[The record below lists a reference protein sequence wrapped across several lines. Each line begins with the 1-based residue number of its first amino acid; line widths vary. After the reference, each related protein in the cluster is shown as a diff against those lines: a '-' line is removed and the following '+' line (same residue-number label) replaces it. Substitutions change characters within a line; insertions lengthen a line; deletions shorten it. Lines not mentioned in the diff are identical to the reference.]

1 MIAKLPLCVLLL
13 AAAGL
18 SLGMS
23 KANAA
28 DAPVLS
34 YPVMPVELVHFQ
46 EHKDRGVLIFDGA
59 TDGAIITLQE
69 MKKAGKGH
77 LAQILKLAPEGDMN
91 PVRLKTEGAWW
102 EAESLMV
109 DENHDLLVITQQA
122 GAERSLVFVRGREPF
137 REVLRIPLGKPP
149 ADAAVKAGGDWPFAT
164 WPAAVEG
171 KRVHFAEQVPPEL
184 AAYFPAGR
192 ALAQSDY
199 WWLDRI
205 NPDHLHLADEGVDR
219 GVSVALEGAVA
230 DLQTLI
236 KTRKATKDDREALTL
251 LQKIIAAGNKPAVL
265 PAAKLT
271 GAWKVRSIQSIRV
284 EEGALLYPWFK
295 AEVKETNGRALF
307 FAKTTGSQRRS
318 GLLLPTMKGGW
329 VFLGGVSMNNYPQT
343 SYSRILNP
351 KAEWEEH
358 DSVGL
363 LRVLGPDHWCLI
375 LDAGDNLTWEIYEL
389 KR

>member
-1 MIAKLPLCVLLL
+1 MIAKLPSWVLLL

-18 SLGMS
+18 NFGMS
-23 KANAA
+23 DVKAA
-28 DAPVLS
+28 DAPLLS

-149 ADAAVKAGGDWPFAT
+149 ADAAAKAGGDWPFAT

-171 KRVHFAEQVPPEL
+171 KRVHFAEQVPTEL
-184 AAYFPAGR
+184 AAYFSAGR
-192 ALAQSDY
+192 GLAQSDY
-199 WWLDRI
+199 WWLERI
-205 NPDHLHLADEGVDR
+205 NPEHLHLADEGVDR

-236 KTRKATKDDREALTL
+236 KTRKATKDDREALL
-251 LQKIIAAGNKPAVL
+251 MLQKIIAAGKKPAVL
-265 PAAKLT
+265 PAPKLM
-271 GAWKVRSIQSIRV
+271 GNWKVRSIQSRRF
-284 EEGALLYPWFK
+284 EEGAFLYPWFK
-295 AEVKETNGRALF
+295 AEIKETNGRALF

-329 VFLGGVSMNNYPQT
+329 VFLGGVAMNDDPQT
-343 SYSRILNP
+343 SYSRRRRSGRNMT
-351 KAEWEEH
+351 AWACCAC
-358 DSVGL
+358 SV
-363 LRVLGPDHWCLI
+363 
-375 LDAGDNLTWEIYEL
+375 LTTGASSSTRGTTL
-389 KR
+389 PGKFTR